1 VLPDRHHPDS
11 DELRKL
17 GDHRQL
23 HIRTGVLGVHVS
35 LSYSYHYFPGER
47 PYRRQG
53 WRRKPV
59 EDGANRIG
67 AHQ

>member
-1 VLPDRHHPDS
+1 VLPDRHHPDA
-11 DELRKL
+11 DELRRL

-35 LSYSYHYFPGER
+35 LSHSYHYFSGER

-53 WRRKPV
+53 
-59 EDGANRIG
+59 
-67 AHQ
+67 